1 MRIFFAQR
9 NPLQE
14 LIISAKHIVLIAHEH
29 PDADSLGNACA
40 FYSYLLRFHPKVTL
54 FCATPTLDQN
64 LSFLPWFD
72 KITAKFPESVD
83 LAISFDCGSYGRLG
97 IDYKGALINFDHHI
111 SNENYGTY
119 NCINP
124 NAMSTSQVLYEWF
137 VAETIKINGKM
148 ANALYA
154 GLMDDTGCFS
164 DPQCTPSTFMM
175 AHSLVQLG
183 ADHTQCVNA
192 LFNSHSLASFRLKG
206 EMSRRMKLLCDARVA
221 LFEVDQALL
230 ESTGARLR
238 DSKAVVD
245 EALSLKT
252 VEVAL
257 LVAQL
262 KNGGVKV
269 SLRSSGV
276 LNAAEILQQ
285 FEGGG
290 HRTRAG
296 ARIDGCTSSQ
306 IIENLMD
313 KIREVLV

>member
-1 MRIFFAQR
+1 M
-9 NPLQE
+9 QE
-14 LIISAKHIVLIAHEH
+14 LIHSANHIVLIAHEH
-29 PDADSLGNACA
+29 PDADSLGSACA
-40 FYSYLLRFHPKVTL
+40 FYSHLLRSQKKVTL
-54 FCATPTLDQN
+54 FCATENVDPN

-72 KITAKFPESVD
+72 KITSKFPESAD

-97 IDYKGALINFDHHI
+97 IDYNGVLINFDHHI

-124 NAMSTSQVLYEWF
+124 DAMSTSQVLYDWF
-137 VAETIKINGKM
+137 VTESVKINGKM

-154 GLMDDTGCFS
+154 GLIDDTGCFS
-164 DPQCTPSTFMM
+164 DPHCTSSTFMM

-183 ADHTQCVNA
+183 ADHVECVNA
-192 LFNSHSLASFRLKG
+192 LFNSYSLASFRLKG
-206 EMSRRMKLLCDARVA
+206 EMSRRMKLLADGRVA

-238 DSKAVVD
+238 DCKAVVD

-262 KNGGVKV
+262 NKGGAKV
-269 SLRSSGV
+269 SLRSNGII
-276 LNAAEILQQ
+276 NAAEILKK

-296 ARIDGCTSSQ
+296 ARIDESTCGQVTK
-306 IIENLMD
+306 ILMVD
-313 KIREVLV
+313 IMEVLV